1 MLNSQLI
8 IKLSPLLVA
17 TVHGYGA
24 AWLAVKMLFRPRKPI
39 FFMGLRLPLTP
50 GMLPKE
56 RETFI
61 EALSAVIA
69 HHLLD
74 VETIAGELAKLNLE
88 SEITTIA
95 RRGYME
101 QSRDDSTVQVV
112 VEHLRSQLQ
121 NLRDSVET
129 RLEIVG
135 ELRKII
141 ELEVGRRF
149 NLFRKLV
156 FDFFLDE
163 AALNRIVGDSID
175 QLASQ
180 IVDSLYVRTTISQA
194 MAQIPETVFRPDG
207 RASATAV
214 KHLVTILSERLDL
227 NAILKR
233 RLSALSNE
241 EIEHL
246 IMETA
251 GKEIRAIVWFGAG
264 IGMVVGV
271 VQTVINF
278 L

>member
-1 MLNSQLI
+1 MLTSELI

-24 AWLAVKMLFRPRKPI
+24 AWLAVKMLFRPRKPVFI
-39 FFMGLRLPLTP
+39 FGVRLPLTP

-56 RETFI
+56 RVRFI
-61 EALSAVIA
+61 EALSTVIG

-74 VETIAGELAKLNLE
+74 VETIAGELSKLNLE

-95 RRGYME
+95 RRGYLE
-101 QSRDDSTVQVV
+101 QTRDESTVQVIV
-112 VEHLRSQLQ
+112 DHLRTQLHD
-121 NLRDSVET
+121 LRDSGEK
-129 RLEIVG
+129 RHEIVG

-149 NLFRKLV
+149 NFLRKFV

-163 AALNRIVGDSID
+163 ASLNRIVGDSID
-175 QLASQ
+175 QLAAQ
-180 IVDSLYVRTTISQA
+180 IVDSLYVRSTISQA
-194 MAQIPETVFRPDG
+194 MAQIPDTVFRADG
-207 RASATAV
+207 QASAMAV
-214 KHLVTILSERLDL
+214 KQLVTILSQKLDV
-227 NAILKR
+227 NAILVR

-241 EIEHL
+241 EIENL

-251 GKEIRAIVWFGAG
+251 GHEVRAIVWFGAG
-264 IGMVVGV
+264 IGLLVGL
-271 VQTVINF
+271 VQTAINF